1 MKCQKSSDVRLSPLL
16 VGVAAIAF
24 LMAVTVLATET
35 SVFQNQPLQFDQL
48 DSSPNSFLVHR
59 LTRGDILEKPT
70 RHPAVPIAPVDEY
83 YRYHI
88 DTDATVP
95 ECLEGIL
102 MDDPR
107 WFEAIC
113 RTV

>member
-1 MKCQKSSDVRLSPLL
+1 MKCQESDVRLSPLL
-16 VGVAAIAF
+16 VAVAAIAF

-35 SVFQNQPLQFDQL
+35 TVLQNQRLQFDQL
-48 DSSPNSFLVHR
+48 DSSRNSFLVHR

-70 RHPAVPIAPVDEY
+70 RYPTVPVAPVDEY
-83 YRYHI
+83 YRYRI
-88 DTDATVP
+88 DTDAAVP
-95 ECLEGIL
+95 ACLEGIL